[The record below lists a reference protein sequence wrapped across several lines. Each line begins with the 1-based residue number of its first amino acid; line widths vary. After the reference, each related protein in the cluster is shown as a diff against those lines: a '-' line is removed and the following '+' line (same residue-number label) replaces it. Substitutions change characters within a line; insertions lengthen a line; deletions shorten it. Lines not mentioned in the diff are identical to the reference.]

1 MGGIITALKE
11 CCYESSD
18 EQVTYFQRL
27 AALKLAKDCCEAQF
41 KLSSEGPSIMYV
53 QTLEE
58 KLTQI
63 EEAQQPK

>member
-1 MGGIITALKE
+1 
-11 CCYESSD
+11 
-18 EQVTYFQRL
+18 V

>member
-1 MGGIITALKE
+1 MLLRIKRRAGNLFSKAG
-11 CCYESSD
+11 SS
-18 EQVTYFQRL
+18 QVG
-27 AALKLAKDCCEAQF
+27 KDCCEAQF
-41 KLSSEGPSIMYV
+41 KLSSEGHSIMYV